1 MPAPLAAAVVAA
13 IARAAVSNAAKK
25 RLMQAAAKK
34 VSEKDIK
41 ALIRTEMK
49 TGGMDLGRA
58 NRIPGPSNPPKRL
71 VENRTGSGVKSGA
84 KPEKRDP
91 AKDIFNL
98 YKNEPGVKKSVQKVR
113 VTPEDVIAQRI
124 AASKAKP
131 RVGKSTS
138 AKAAKKQKPA
148 KSALTEEARIKA
160 KGSAVRSKSKGAT
173 KVETDEPQ
181 GYWIKG
187 KKKGDPREWVSTEG
201 DAGLMPRSGSNPT
214 IASREK
220 APKDTPNEATTELTK
235 LEYKLFKEADEA
247 AAENL
252 KKIARSETAKKAEE
266 LARIAAAKVKKASPK
281 DKAAAIAAAKK
292 AAKRAEELRAK
303 AKGDVPQVPRRTI
316 EEAIR
321 NARQQRS
328 GTTPAQKAHAKRT
341 EIAKGKLTQAQLNEI
356 KKIAARIKKAGQ

>member
-34 VSEKDIK
+34 VSEKEIK
-41 ALIRTEMK
+41 ELIRTEMK
-49 TGGMDLGRA
+49 TGGLDLGKA
-58 NRIPGPSNPPKRL
+58 NRIPGPKNPPKRL

-91 AKDIFNL
+91 AKDIYNM
-98 YKNEPGVKKSVQKVR
+98 YKNELGRVNRSVQKER
-113 VTPEDVIAQRI
+113 VTPEDVIAKRI
-124 AASKAKP
+124 EASKAKP
-131 RVGKSTS
+131 KVGKDTS
-138 AKAAKKQKPA
+138 VKALKKQLPMKKP
-148 KSALTEEARIKA
+148 LTPEELIKA
-160 KGSAVRSKSKGAT
+160 KSSAVRSKRKGPT

-187 KKKGDPREWVSTEG
+187 KQKGDPREWVSTER

-214 IASREK
+214 INSREK
-220 APKDTPNEATTELTK
+220 APSTEVPEKPTRFSREADRIASEAIKKTNALEALKKAK
-235 LEYKLFKEADEA
+235 LEAAVKASKVKSSPDKAKAIAEAKA
-247 AAENL
+247 AARKVEA
-252 KKIARSETAKKAEE
+252 IAKKAGPD
-266 LARIAAAKVKKASPK
+266 AKP
-281 DKAAAIAAAKK
+281 
-292 AAKRAEELRAK
+292 
-303 AKGDVPQVPRRTI
+303 VPRKTI

-328 GTTPAQKAHAKRT
+328 GTTPAQKARAKRT

>member
-34 VSEKDIK
+34 VTEKEIK
-41 ALIRTEMK
+41 SLIRTEMK
-49 TGGMDLGRA
+49 TGGMDLGKA
-58 NRIPGPSNPPKRL
+58 NRIPGPKNPPKRL

-91 AKDIFNL
+91 AKDIYNL
-98 YKNEPGVKKSVQKVR
+98 YKNEPGVKKSVQEVR
-113 VTPEDVIAQRI
+113 VTPKDVIAKRI
-124 AASKAKP
+124 EASKAKP
-131 RVGKSTS
+131 KVGKDTS
-138 AKAAKKQKPA
+138 VEALKKQLPIK
-148 KSALTEEARIKA
+148 KSLSPEELIKA
-160 KGSAVRSKSKGAT
+160 KSSAVRSKRKGPT

-187 KKKGDPREWVSTEG
+187 KQKGDPREWVSTER

-214 IASREK
+214 INSREK
-220 APKDTPNEATTELTK
+220 APSTDVPEKPTRLSREADRIASEAIKKTNALEALKKAK
-235 LEYKLFKEADEA
+235 LEAAVKASKVKSSPDKAKAIAEAKA
-247 AAENL
+247 AARKVEAL
-252 KKIARSETAKKAEE
+252 AKKAGPD
-266 LARIAAAKVKKASPK
+266 AKP
-281 DKAAAIAAAKK
+281 
-292 AAKRAEELRAK
+292 
-303 AKGDVPQVPRRTI
+303 VPRRTI

-321 NARQQRS
+321 RARQQRS
-328 GTTPAQKAHAKRT
+328 GTTPAQKARAKRT

>member
-41 ALIRTEMK
+41 SLIRTEMK
-49 TGGMDLGRA
+49 TGGLDLGKA
-58 NRIPGPSNPPKRL
+58 NRIPGPKNPPKRL

-91 AKDIFNL
+91 AKDIYNM
-98 YKNEPGVKKSVQKVR
+98 YKNELGRVNRSVQKER
-113 VTPEDVIAQRI
+113 VTPEDVIAKRI
-124 AASKAKP
+124 KASKAKP
-131 RVGKSTS
+131 KVGKDTS
-138 AKAAKKQKPA
+138 VKALKKQLPMKKP
-148 KSALTEEARIKA
+148 LTPEELIKA
-160 KGSAVRSKSKGAT
+160 KSSAVRSKRKGPT

-181 GYWIKG
+181 GVTIRG
-187 KKKGDPREWVSTEG
+187 KFYPDGNT
-201 DAGLMPRSGSNPT
+201 GLMPRSGSNPT
-214 IASREK
+214 ITSREK
-220 APKDTPNEATTELTK
+220 APSTDVPEKPTR
-235 LEYKLFKEADEA
+235 FSREADRIASEAVRKTNILEAFKKAQLEA
-247 AAENL
+247 AVKASKVKSSPDKAKAIAEA
-252 KKIARSETAKKAEE
+252 KAAARRVEALAKKAGPD
-266 LARIAAAKVKKASPK
+266 AKP
-281 DKAAAIAAAKK
+281 
-292 AAKRAEELRAK
+292 
-303 AKGDVPQVPRRTI
+303 VPRRTI

-328 GTTPAQKAHAKRT
+328 GTTPAQKTRAKRT

>member
-34 VSEKDIK
+34 VTEKEIK
-41 ALIRTEMK
+41 SLIRTEMK
-49 TGGMDLGRA
+49 TGGMDLGKA

-71 VENRTGSGVKSGA
+71 VENRTGSGIKSGA

-91 AKDIFNL
+91 AKDIYNL
-98 YKNEPGVKKSVQKVR
+98 YKNEPGVKKSVQGVR

-131 RVGKSTS
+131 KVGKDTS
-138 AKAAKKQKPA
+138 VEALKKQLPMKKPL
-148 KSALTEEARIKA
+148 SVEELIKA
-160 KGSAVRSKSKGAT
+160 KSSAVRSKRKGPT

-181 GYWIKG
+181 GTTIRGRFYP
-187 KKKGDPREWVSTEG
+187 DDNT
-201 DAGLMPRSGSNPT
+201 GLMPRSGSNPT

-220 APKDTPNEATTELTK
+220 APSTNIPEKPSKTSLKADRI
-235 LEYKLFKEADEA
+235 ADEA
-247 AAENL
+247 VRKTNILEAFKKAQLEAAV
-252 KKIARSETAKKAEE
+252 KASKVKSSPDKAKAIAEARAAARKVEALAKKAGPD
-266 LARIAAAKVKKASPK
+266 AKP
-281 DKAAAIAAAKK
+281 
-292 AAKRAEELRAK
+292 
-303 AKGDVPQVPRRTI
+303 VPRKTI

-328 GTTPAQKAHAKRT
+328 GTTPAQVARAKRT

>member
-41 ALIRTEMK
+41 SLIRTEMK

-71 VENRTGSGVKSGA
+71 VSRQGTGSVNAPKI
-84 KPEKRDP
+84 DP
-91 AKDIFNL
+91 AKELYNL
-98 YKNEPGVKKSVQKVR
+98 YKPKAKPDTKTVTKSMQKER
-113 VTPEDVIAQRI
+113 ITPADVITKRI
-124 AASKAKP
+124 EASKAKP
-131 RVGKSTS
+131 KVGKSTS
-138 AKAAKKQKPA
+138 AKAAKEQKPA

-160 KGSAVRSKSKGAT
+160 KGSAVRSKRKGPT

-187 KKKGDPREWVSTEG
+187 KQKGDPREWVSTER

-214 IASREK
+214 INSREK
-220 APKDTPNEATTELTK
+220 APSTEVPEKPTR
-235 LEYKLFKEADEA
+235 FSREADRIASEAVRKTNILEAFKKAQLEA
-247 AAENL
+247 AVKASKVKSSPDKAKAIAEA
-252 KKIARSETAKKAEE
+252 KAAARKVEALAKKAGPD
-266 LARIAAAKVKKASPK
+266 AKP
-281 DKAAAIAAAKK
+281 
-292 AAKRAEELRAK
+292 
-303 AKGDVPQVPRRTI
+303 VPRRTI

-328 GTTPAQKAHAKRT
+328 GTTPAQVARAKRT